1 MDRRRLRAEQ
11 TFSMLSFSF
20 SFSSMCSFVYRLF
33 FSPSPSTLNVIL
45 PRSVKFSHSDPERN
59 VFSSLP
65 TVFLILRRKLINS
78 RRVFFSSSFF
88 FFFFFLSPK
97 IIIISFFRFFFS
109 FFLLFFSSSSIAVS
123 QRVKVQRR
131 PFKKISKDVRHVR

>member
-20 SFSSMCSFVYRLF
+20 SLSLQCSFVYRLF
-33 FSPSPSTLNVIL
+33 FSPSASTLNVIL
-45 PRSVKFSHSDPERN
+45 HRSVKFSHSDPERN

-78 RRVFFSSSFF
+78 RRVFSFCFVFNSSFY
-88 FFFFFLSPK
+88 PRRK
-97 IIIISFFRFFFS
+97 IIISFLFS
-109 FFLLFFSSSSIAVS
+109 FFLLFSLSWCI
-123 QRVKVQRR
+123 VKE
-131 PFKKISKDVRHVR
+131 SKSTTTPV